1 MSNKMQLHNQALWG
15 ILIIVLSWFVFVA
28 FMLIPIDTI
37 TFKYMIVEQTVTV
50 IPVLILLT
58 LYILLNYLL
67 KPDLGKCFKL
77 HMLFGFVTVFICVA
91 LLISFKFVLPMFDME
106 SVYATLAIIHM
117 NLYWIVPVVSL
128 LIELV
133 ILIKQRMIH
142 NAKELA
148 VLILS
153 HAGICLLITY
163 IVELMIIGSNI

>member
-15 ILIIVLSWFVFVA
+15 SLIIVLSWFVFVA

-37 TFKYMIVEQTVTV
+37 TFKYMIVEQAVTV

-91 LLISFKFVLPMFDME
+91 LLISFKFVLPMFGME

-128 LIELV
+128 LTELV

-142 NAKELA
+142 NAKEVT

-163 IVELMIIGSNI
+163 VVELLIIGSNI